1 MDYSSVLANFF
12 QFAPASRRQ
21 AVLAKHNAR
30 PGAGLWQKIA
40 VVALV
45 MVNCA
50 LFLSY
55 LVSVNNYASSGYE
68 MKQLQVKLAQLTDEN
83 NKLNVKTSEVSSM
96 ITVQSDFLSANF
108 VPAGTPTF
116 LQDNQLTRR

>member
-1 MDYSSVLANFF
+1 MDNSSALANFF
-12 QFAPASRRQ
+12 QIAPVSRRQ
-21 AVLAKHNAR
+21 AVLAKHKTPAK
-30 PGAGLWQKIA
+30 AGVWQKMAI
-40 VVALV
+40 VALV

-55 LVSVNNYASSGYE
+55 LVSVNNYAASGYE
-68 MKQLQVKLAQLTDEN
+68 MKQLQVKLSQLSEEN
-83 NKLNVKTSEVSSM
+83 NKLNVKASEVSSM
-96 ITVQSDFLSANF
+96 ITTQNDFLSANF

>member
-1 MDYSSVLANFF
+1 MDNSSVLANFF
-12 QFAPASRRQ
+12 QIAPVGRRQ
-21 AVLAKHNAR
+21 AALAKHKTAA
-30 PGAGLWQKIA
+30 GAGTWQKIA
-40 VVALV
+40 IVALV

-83 NKLNVKTSEVSSM
+83 NKLNVKASEVSSM
-96 ITVQSDFLSANF
+96 ITLQSDFLSANF